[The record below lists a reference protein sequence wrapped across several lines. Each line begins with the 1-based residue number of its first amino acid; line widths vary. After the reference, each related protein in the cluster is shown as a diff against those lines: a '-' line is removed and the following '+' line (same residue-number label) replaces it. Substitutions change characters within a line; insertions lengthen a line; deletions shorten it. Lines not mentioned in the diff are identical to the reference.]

1 MKRILKPLGICLAI
15 AALASSCAKE
25 RNVIAGPD
33 GGATLDGGT
42 PVRITVTASGQTTT
56 QGTQATQPGSGAT
69 QNQPGSGTTQTTTPG
84 AQPTQPG
91 SGATP
96 AAQTPATKTYIDGDE
111 IKWSPDYETLCVYEQ
126 MALDEHMVV
135 VSTRYTDTGVTTDG
149 GQTMTFGFTSYS
161 HNGVSY
167 TYYGVYP
174 YNAHVS
180 LDDERSLTPVLETPY
195 DQYPFEGSFDA
206 NADLLISA
214 PVPCGDTI
222 PTEFNMS
229 FARVVSIAKMTL
241 SGLPATASISWVEF
255 STDKPLAGQ
264 TTFDLTTGDPVTDF
278 GDVHADTTILVST
291 RSPEVIFTSYPFDL
305 AAGDKFTVT
314 VETSL
319 GRFTRTVTIPSGRQL
334 RFRSGKAA
342 VFSVDMSLAT
352 SSTSSAWTKHT
363 GALAEDDYL
372 VVYNGKAMTA
382 GVTSNRLDYT
392 EVTVSGGQIETDD
405 ANLIWHIAPTA
416 GGTWTIYNAAQN
428 RYAASNGTK
437 NQAAL
442 VSSRTEKAFWT
453 VEAGSGDTFEF
464 TNTAN
469 SASGVNAILRNNGT
483 YGFACYSSSTG
494 GPLTLYRMGSRHILS
509 APATVSASL
518 NPSNPLAIDVT
529 FSAVNGAASYVI
541 VATPEGGTAITKP
554 VVSSP
559 AQISSADGLTAE
571 TTYSIAAYAVPSDA
585 AHYTI
590 SAATPAAGTVTTGS
604 APAVQGT
611 VLAWAYT
618 ATVTEGYEFIYAA
631 NSGNG
636 CYQDG
641 GSVGDIR
648 YVGAKRSTAIFSE
661 APSAVTIYATLG
673 GGTVNNSLGNSVYA
687 CYVDADG
694 NDIAG
699 SAVELT
705 SAITS
710 TTGSEFSADMST
722 TLATSAYGVKIYHE
736 KESGYNV
743 RYFSF
748 HLTAGGGGSSTP
760 GATASVTTG
769 AAHTVTGTA
778 AVLTGS
784 FVGATGTIYEC
795 GFYWGESS
803 DNLSE
808 TIETDG
814 SNLGSGN
821 FSCSIGGLSNST
833 TYYYKAYV
841 LEYNQTTSQYEE
853 RFGSVRSFTTT
864 DGSGG
869 GLTAAGWLELP
880 SQTGSEDYVGTFYGD
895 GSFDGQRDYTY
906 YYDYTMYAA
915 MWVAYPLCS
924 AHLGNGR
931 SGSWALNPNIPSQYQ
946 IHVQGKSYGSNYGA
960 SEYSRGHQIPNA
972 DRNGNDTMQGHT
984 FLVTNQTPQL
994 QNGFNGGIWNSL
1006 EEGVRGA
1013 ATSSGDTL
1021 YVATGPVYRK
1031 VGGSETITYL
1041 HSTGS
1046 ATPATVP
1053 VPNYYWKAVLKVRRD
1068 AHGDLIG
1075 ALACGFWFEHRAY
1088 SGSSYENCAVSV
1100 DQIEAWTG
1108 LDLFTNLPASLQT
1121 TAETNSDWSTFRA
1134 Y

>member
-42 PVRITVTASGQTTT
+42 PVRITVTASGQTQAQTTT
-56 QGTQATQPGSGAT
+56 QGTQATQPGSGT
-69 QNQPGSGTTQTTTPG
+69 
-84 AQPTQPG
+84 
-91 SGATP
+91 TP
-96 AAQTPATKTYIDGDE
+96 AAQTGTTKTYIDGDE
-111 IKWSPDYETLCVYEQ
+111 IKWSPDYEALCVYEQ

-135 VSTRYTDTGVTTDG
+135 VSTRITDDGVTTDG

-214 PVPCGDTI
+214 PVACGNTI

-241 SGLPATASISWVEF
+241 SGLPATANISWVEF

-278 GDVHADTTILVST
+278 GDVKADTTILVST

-382 GVTSNRLDYT
+382 SISSNRLDYT

-442 VSSRTEKAFWT
+442 VSSRTEKAYWT

-483 YGFACYSSSTG
+483 YGFACYSSGTG
-494 GPLTLYRMGSRHILS
+494 GPLTLYKMGSRHILA

-518 NPSNPLAIDVT
+518 NAGNPLAIDVT
-529 FSAVNGAASYVI
+529 FSAVDGAASYVI

-571 TTYSIAAYAVPSDA
+571 TTYSIAVYAVPSDA

-618 ATVTEGYEFIYAA
+618 ATVTEGYEFIFAA
-631 NSGNG
+631 KSGDG
-636 CYQDG
+636 FYQDG

-648 YVGAKRSTAIFSE
+648 YVGAKRSTAIFSS

-673 GGTVNNSLGNSVYA
+673 GGTANHSLGNSVYA

-705 SAITS
+705 SAISS

-736 KESGYNV
+736 KENGYNV

-769 AAHTVTGTA
+769 AANSITGTA

-784 FVGATGTIYEC
+784 FVGATGNIYEC

-821 FSCSIGGLSNST
+821 FSCSIGSLSNST

-841 LEYNQTTSQYEE
+841 LEYNRTTSQYEE

-869 GLTAAGWLELP
+869 GLTAEGWLELP
-880 SQTGSEDYVGTFYGD
+880 AQTGSEDYVGTFYGD
-895 GSFDGQRDYTY
+895 GNFAGQRDYTY
-906 YYDYTMYAA
+906 YYDYTMYAS

-924 AHLGNGR
+924 AHIGSGR
-931 SGSWALNPNIPSQYQ
+931 SGNWALNTNIPSQYQ
-946 IHVQGKSYGSNYGA
+946 IHVQGSSYESNYGA
-960 SEYSRGHQIPNA
+960 KEYSRGHQIPNA
-972 DRNGNDTMQGHT
+972 DRNGNDTMQRHT

-994 QNGFNGGIWNSL
+994 QNGFNGGIWLDL
-1006 EEGVRGA
+1006 ESAVRTAVHDGDTVYVVTGA
-1013 ATSSGDTL
+1013 AF
-1021 YVATGPVYRK
+1021 RK
-1031 VGGSETITYL
+1031 AGGSEDIKIIQPNNSIYSASTIDI
-1041 HSTGS
+1041 
-1046 ATPATVP
+1046 P
-1053 VPNYYWKAVLKVRRD
+1053 VPNYYWKVLLKVKRN
-1068 AHGDLIG
+1068 GDSINN
-1075 ALACGFWFEHRAY
+1075 ASAVGFWLPHDDSLRYNTSAY
-1088 SGSSYENCAVSV
+1088 MDYAVSV
-1100 DQIEAWTG
+1100 DQIEQWTG
-1108 LDLFTNLPASLQT
+1108 FNFFANLPEALQDYCESKT
-1121 TAETNSDWSTFRA
+1121 DWDSFQVF
-1134 Y
+1134 